1 MSSID
6 AVTERDLVEGRLW
19 QLHPEA
25 LDRWAGCRASFRFLA
40 YKGKELV
47 IYDFNDNKPVIK
59 NTLTCVDVS
68 LSFSKGIESVW
79 LDSNNKSY
87 TLSTVPVEVAEQLFL
102 WHTYRSDVQYT
113 PYNQVYSLRFS
124 MLLRSR
130 HNPAQKTPGFNYV
143 LEKAAFNA
151 AFQL

>member
-19 QLHPEA
+19 QLDPEA
-25 LDRWAGCRASFRFLA
+25 LDRWASCRASFRFLA
-40 YKGKELV
+40 YKGKELI
-47 IYDFNDNKPVIK
+47 IYDFVAGKPVIRD
-59 NTLTCVDVS
+59 TLTCTDVS
-68 LSFSKGIESVW
+68 LSFTKGIESVW
-79 LDSNNKSY
+79 LNTEGKAHN
-87 TLSTVPVEVAEQLFL
+87 LSTVPVEVATQLFL
-102 WHTYRSDVQYT
+102 WHTYRSDLQYT
-113 PYNQVYSLRFS
+113 PYNNVYNLRFS

-130 HNPAQKTPGFNYV
+130 HNPAQQTPGFNYV